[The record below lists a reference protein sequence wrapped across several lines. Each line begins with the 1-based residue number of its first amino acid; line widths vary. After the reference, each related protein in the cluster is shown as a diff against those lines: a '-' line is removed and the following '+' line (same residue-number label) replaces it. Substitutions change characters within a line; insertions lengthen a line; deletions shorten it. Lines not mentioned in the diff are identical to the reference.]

1 LNAEELL
8 ETNVRRILI
17 WMVITLVSEL
27 AVWGE
32 QFATFPEKRELPSPD
47 GRYVIRNVDANPA
60 PQQFSGVFHSL
71 FLEERA
77 TGRSR
82 KLCDYV
88 RRVAVAWSAGNRII
102 VTDYTNQRNSRVLV
116 FAADESFEPVV
127 IDKRNLEATLPDS
140 QRVYLSKNDHAFV
153 EASSL
158 QGDALVFRVWGY
170 GAQNANGFRLICQYD
185 LAQSTVS
192 CGQGSGANSAPV
204 R

>member
-1 LNAEELL
+1 
-8 ETNVRRILI
+8 VRRILV

-32 QFATFPEKRELPSPD
+32 QFATFPESRELPSPD

-60 PQQFSGVFHSL
+60 PQQLSGVFHSL
-71 FLEERA
+71 FLEEPS

-82 KLCDYV
+82 KLYDYV

-102 VTDYTNQRNSRVLV
+102 VTDYTSQKNSRALVL
-116 FAADESFEPVV
+116 AADESFEPVV
-127 IDKRNLEATLPDS
+127 IDKPSLEAALPAG
-140 QRVYLSKNDHAFV
+140 QRACLSKNDHVFV

-170 GAQNANGFRLICQYD
+170 GAQDANGFRLICQYD
-185 LAQSTVS
+185 LARSAVS
-192 CGQGSGANSAPV
+192 CGEGI
-204 R
+204 RR